1 MDPEAELM
9 ASEQQTGNEWELFKE
24 NIRPLKRGRNVQ
36 LLNHALRS
44 HSQPALK
51 RSLIHTRRRLIEAI
65 DDYKGEDPLQPWL
78 DCIKWVQESFPTGG
92 ECSGLL
98 VIYEQCVRTFWH
110 DQRYKG
116 DLRYLKVWLEYAEN
130 CADAEVIYRFL
141 EANEI
146 GQNHSFYYCAYALLM
161 ESKNKLKK
169 ADEMF
174 NLGIARKAKPVEKLE
189 ADYRKFL
196 ARSTRKKKN
205 IKDESV
211 EPENHIPIRSFGT
224 VLAAAAARNQT
235 TENSDIARKRVKLQR
250 VDTNRPLSIYSDTNT
265 QGNSNSEVIRN
276 NEKPW
281 HTLATQI
288 DRNKENTSAPS
299 KWISYKVPQKI
310 ASRTV
315 VPTPSTCIEVFV
327 DEECAE
333 LQPVEGVKVVSSSI
347 MQLRQGNNVDLKKET
362 ELLKENPLRNFPP
375 HCLR

>member
-51 RSLIHTRRRLIEAI
+51 RSLIHTRRRLIETI

-116 DLRYLKVWLEYAEN
+116 DLRYLKAEN

-265 QGNSNSEVIRN
+265 QGNNNSEVIRN